1 MDQLAHNALIKIIG
15 EPRDTLYRVLL
26 DEPAKG
32 KTVLIEIIDR
42 TEDSPSPSPRGGR
55 RRKVHNQGNQLRRKK
70 SPLPT
75 MTTPTWFD
83 RAELE
88 KLDAQHLLLRVD
100 AELEAGYFVLPFTPK
115 RKTEYERRC
124 QIAAPFLSYGTL
136 REELL
141 VSGSFASLITGAI
154 AAGCSKA
161 LAYKIP
167 SLLCR
172 FGFSER
178 SLRDRRFNCGARGVK
193 RPCVPGIR
201 KKSGRK
207 TALERMARQHGEDP
221 PCEQP
226 GMTEDWRNKIMAAD
240 AKLSKLKM
248 KMPER
253 VDRILASSFVTQFK
267 FVDGKPAA
275 IEMPMGSYPNRRQIQ
290 RVIKNEIP
298 RLTELQQKTTKGHFN
313 RNLRGLRGKMW
324 KQIPGPG
331 HTWCIDSTVGDI
343 YLRSTIERSWIVGRP
358 VVYAVVDAWSTAVV
372 GFHVCLQNPS
382 WNVAKVALFNCVAP
396 PALLGDLFGFTVS
409 LALDPLP
416 TLPASLWMDN
426 GEYRSKAG
434 RVFGMHV
441 PDESF
446 TPPYRPD
453 WHGVVEVLHRIGKDN
468 IQAIPGAIDK
478 RRKELELR
486 QYRPGRS
493 VMTLPEFVEYL
504 YVVFSNYNLTANREH
519 RLDATMKACG
529 VFGSPAGLWRFG
541 HSMGIG
547 TQRAFTQA
555 SLTADLLPHDRARV
569 TRNGIYRA
577 GLDYGWPSGLEEQ
590 WSTIARSPSGGWNI
604 QTNYHPS
611 GVSKIWTPNATP
623 VGMLELSLQ
632 DTAIAPRDATLFD
645 HLDVLRYQDQRR
657 GENEHLR
664 NLLRVQSENQRK
676 QLRDNAIDLTR
687 EADAAARGSRPSITV
702 ARDVELFPSQG
713 VALSSVEIPPKENLP
728 DNGLDDHLAF
738 MAQLSAEMN
747 KEHWNE

>member
-1 MDQLAHNALIKIIG
+1 MDKLAHNALIKLIG
-15 EPRDTLYRVLL
+15 EPRDAIYRVLL

-32 KTVLIEIIDR
+32 KTALIEIIDR
-42 TEDSPSPSPRGGR
+42 PDAPPSPSPRGGR
-55 RRKVHNQGNQLRRKK
+55 RRKEHNKGEQARRKK
-70 SPLPT
+70 PPLPS
-75 MTTPTWFD
+75 MTTPIWFD
-83 RAELE
+83 RADLE
-88 KLDAQHLLLRVD
+88 KLDQQLLLMRID
-100 AELEAGYFVLPFTPK
+100 AELEAGYFVQPFTPR

-124 QIAAPFLSYGTL
+124 QIAAPFLSYDTL

-141 VSGSFASLITGAI
+141 VSGSFASLISRAM

-161 LAYKIP
+161 LAYKVL

-193 RPCVPGIR
+193 RPCIPGIR

-207 TALERMARQHGEDP
+207 TALERRATLLGEEP
-221 PCEQP
+221 PSVQP
-226 GMTEDWRNKIMAAD
+226 GMTDEWRNKIMAAD

-253 VDRILASSFVTQFK
+253 INRILGSSFVTQFK
-267 FVDGKPAA
+267 FVDGKPTA

-290 RVIKNEIP
+290 RVLKNEIP
-298 RLTELQQKTTKGHFN
+298 RLFELQQKTTKGHFN

-372 GFHVCLQNPS
+372 GFHVCLQHPS
-382 WNVAKVALFNCVAP
+382 WNVAKIALFNSVAP
-396 PALLGDLFGFTVS
+396 PALLGELFGFSVS

-441 PDESF
+441 PDEAF

-453 WHGVVEVLHRIGKDN
+453 WHSVVEVLHRIGKDS
-468 IQAIPGAIDK
+468 IQAIPGAIDY

-504 YVVFSNYNLTANREH
+504 YVVFANYNLTADREH

-555 SLTADLLPHDRARV
+555 SLTADLLPHDGARV

-590 WSTIARSPSGGWNI
+590 WSTIARSPPGGWDI

-611 GVSKIWTPNATP
+611 SVSKIWTPDATP
-623 VGMLELSLQ
+623 IGMLELNLQ

-645 HLDVLRYQDQRR
+645 HLDVLSHQALKR

-676 QLRDNAIDLTR
+676 QLRDKAIELTR
-687 EADAAARGSRPSITV
+687 EADASARGLRPTMMAAREM
-702 ARDVELFPSQG
+702 ELFPPQG
-713 VALSSVEIPPKENLP
+713 MEPFSVEISPKENLP
-728 DNGLDDHLAF
+728 DDGLDDHLAF
-738 MAQLSAEMN
+738 MAKLSEEMN